1 MKIASIITII
11 LIIAT
16 SSLILGQL
24 WFQFLE
30 PALFLKIAISLAVF
44 GLATGLIA
52 LICRQYLTENKL
64 RRDKFLE

>member
-24 WFQFLE
+24 WFQFLD
-30 PALFLKIAISLAVF
+30 PALFLKIAISLAVV
-44 GLATGLIA
+44 GLATGIIA
-52 LICRQYLTENKL
+52 LIGRQYLSEKKL
-64 RRDKFLE
+64 RRDKFLD